1 MALVESSTL
10 LHRLY
15 AFLFSP
21 EGGGWGYP
29 YLGLPGLEA
38 VLVVAV
44 LVPAALFAFN
54 LAGKRI
60 STHEWQTIAALTG
73 VAFIAQLSLRSL
85 GPTGLGEVVEHRG
98 ANGFLDV
105 ARAYG
110 PIELLSR
117 FHTLADQLPMHAR
130 ANLPGKTLFF
140 HVLLAITGSSDVMGL
155 LIVLASTCGAAM
167 VYFLAREWFGD
178 RRAALFA
185 FAFYVF
191 LPARI
196 YFLPVMNVLTPVF
209 LLVPMCLIE
218 VHFRTRQ
225 RWPLIAAGL
234 SVYWLVIFEPLPLAA
249 GPIVIAQVLR
259 RVQLRQIGWRDVARV
274 LVIPAI
280 TVIGVH
286 AAMRILLGF
295 DTVAAFLAALE
306 DARRFNQATARPYWL
321 WLGHNLKDF
330 LIHMG
335 LGQSLLLLAAF
346 WTMTRDRAWLIVPI
360 AGVLLI
366 LAFLGINRGEIVRL
380 WIFLGVLM
388 QLAAAQAWAGHPRL
402 FRAALAASI
411 VQTAVLVSAVG
422 WITLG

>member
-1 MALVESSTL
+1 M
-10 LHRLY
+10 
-15 AFLFSP
+15 
-21 EGGGWGYP
+21 
-29 YLGLPGLEA
+29 
-38 VLVVAV
+38 
-44 LVPAALFAFN
+44 
-54 LAGKRI
+54 
-60 STHEWQTIAALTG
+60 
-73 VAFIAQLSLRSL
+73 
-85 GPTGLGEVVEHRG
+85 
-98 ANGFLDV
+98 
-105 ARAYG
+105 
-110 PIELLSR
+110 
-117 FHTLADQLPMHAR
+117 
-130 ANLPGKTLFF
+130 
-140 HVLLAITGSSDVMGL
+140 
-155 LIVLASTCGAAM
+155 
-167 VYFLAREWFGD
+167 
-178 RRAALFA
+178 
-185 FAFYVF
+185 
-191 LPARI
+191 
-196 YFLPVMNVLTPVF
+196 
-209 LLVPMCLIE
+209 
-218 VHFRTRQ
+218 
-225 RWPLIAAGL
+225 
-234 SVYWLVIFEPLPLAA
+234 IFEPLPLAA

-286 AAMRILLGF
+286 VAMRILLGF

-306 DARRFNQATARPYWL
+306 DARHFNQATARPYWL

-388 QLAAAQAWAGHPRL
+388 HLAAAQACAGHPRL

-411 VQTAVLVSAVG
+411 VQTAVLMPAVG

>member
-1 MALVESSTL
+1 MAVVESSTL
-10 LHRLY
+10 IHRLY

-21 EGGGWGYP
+21 AGGGWGYP

-38 VLVVAV
+38 VLVVAF
-44 LVPAALFAFN
+44 LVPAALYAFT
-54 LAGKRI
+54 LAAKRI
-60 STHEWQTIAALTG
+60 TTHEWQTIAALIG
-73 VAFIAQLSLRSL
+73 VAFIAQLLLRSL

-105 ARAYG
+105 ARAYR
-110 PIELLSR
+110 PIEFLSR
-117 FHTLADQLPMHAR
+117 FQTLTDHLPMHAR

-140 HVLLAITGSSDVMGL
+140 HGLLAITGSADMMGL
-155 LIVLASTCGAAM
+155 LIVLVSTCGAAM
-167 VYFLAREWFGD
+167 VYFLARVWFGN
-178 RRAALFA
+178 RQAALFA

-196 YFLPVMNVLTPVF
+196 YFLPVLNVLTPVF
-209 LLVPMCLIE
+209 LLAPMCLIE

-225 RWPLIAAGL
+225 RWPLVAAGL

-249 GPIVIAQVLR
+249 GPIVIAQILR

-280 TVIGVH
+280 TVIGAHV
-286 AAMRILLGF
+286 AMRVLFGF
-295 DTVAAFLAALE
+295 DTVAAFRSALE
-306 DARRFNQATARPYWL
+306 DARQFNRATARPYWL

-335 LGQSLLLLAAF
+335 VGQSLLFLSAL

-360 AGVLLI
+360 AGVLLM

-388 QLAAAQAWAGHPRL
+388 QLAAAQACADRPRL

-411 VQTAVLVSAVG
+411 VQTAVLMSAVG

>member
-1 MALVESSTL
+1 MALAESSTL

-15 AFLFSP
+15 AFLFGP

-29 YLGLPGLEA
+29 YVGMPGLDA
-38 VLVVAV
+38 LLVVVVLV
-44 LVPAALFAFN
+44 LAALLALN

-60 STHEWQTIAALTG
+60 ATHEWPTIAALTAL
-73 VAFIAQLSLRSL
+73 AFVAQLWLRSL
-85 GPTGLGEVVEHRG
+85 GPTGLGEVVEHPG

-117 FHTLADQLPMHAR
+117 YAALADQLPMHAR

-140 HVLLAITGSSDVMGL
+140 HVLLAITSSPEAMGL

-178 RRAALFA
+178 RRAALAA

-191 LPARI
+191 LPAKI
-196 YFLPVMNVLTPVF
+196 YFLPLMNVLTPVF
-209 LLVPMCLIE
+209 LLLPMCLVE
-218 VHFRTRQ
+218 VHFKSRRL
-225 RWPLIAAGL
+225 WPIVAAGV

-249 GPIVIAQVLR
+249 GPVVIAQILR
-259 RVQLRQIGWRDVARV
+259 RVQMRQIGWRDVVRV
-274 LVIPAI
+274 LVVPAI
-280 TVIGVH
+280 TAIGVH
-286 AAMRILLGF
+286 AGMRILFGF
-295 DTVAAFLAALE
+295 DAVAAFLAALE
-306 DARRFNQATARPYWL
+306 DARQFNEANARPYWL
-321 WLGHNLKDF
+321 WVGHNLKDF
-330 LIHMG
+330 VIHMG
-335 LGQSLLLLAAF
+335 LAQSLLLAAF
-346 WTMTRDRAWLIVPI
+346 WKPASDRAWLIVPI
-360 AGVLLI
+360 TGVLLA

-388 QLAAAQAWAGHPRL
+388 QLAAAQVCAAHPRL

-411 VQTAVLVSAVG
+411 LQTAVLMPTVG